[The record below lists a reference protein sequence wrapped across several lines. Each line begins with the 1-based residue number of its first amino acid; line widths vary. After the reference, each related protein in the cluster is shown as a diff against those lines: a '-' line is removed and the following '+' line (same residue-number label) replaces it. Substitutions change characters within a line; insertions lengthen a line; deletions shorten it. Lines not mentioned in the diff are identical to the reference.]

1 MEEVAQ
7 PPQWMLNLENKLKKP
22 HRLAHE
28 IGAGSPC
35 IKCVDSCPGL
45 DLHYW
50 RKLCRNCKCKREDHD
65 LADDAGSLQ
74 FDILLSKTNNAAGK
88 LRHKK
93 TVLDLDVP
101 SDKKTRAEVKQ
112 GVTMD
117 WVPPGVSVDLAAEYM
132 KKLPS
137 TKVPISGSAG
147 ALYRRQQFERQLP
160 VHDLSPGLCHQLTP
174 HEIDELNK
182 YLSNIKTDVVGQGKV
197 EKLSIITHHPSV
209 YSTPLNNQSDQN
221 IVQDLKKPYQFGENI
236 AHSLKKPYQFDLKN
250 ANSIPKPFVPYAGTQ
265 APSNTNT
272 SPAGLSLNDP
282 ILLKTPSSF
291 LNNNKFVKNLHS
303 NINRVDDAP
312 GLIEG
317 KDSSMSNNND
327 ESVPVSSNDSTFAQ
341 PDSEFLLP
349 PYKGTHAAVRSP
361 AKYLQHSEDQRSADS
376 YCVPRALH
384 QLKPDE
390 LNQFNNLKI
399 DDAVGSAP
407 VINDGDNQ
415 IQPVDVNVEQHVKLN
430 CHSCQVEILQGEV
443 VVSAERAGNS
453 TYWHPQCFV
462 CATCKELLVDLVY
475 FYYKDDVYCGRHY
488 AEKVSML
495 RCFACDELIFVK
507 EYTMAEGKQFH
518 IRHFCCFHCDTPL
531 AGKEYIPMDN
541 HPVCLDCYRTKYS
554 KVCQTCEKVIEP
566 VDKRVTIKDL
576 NWHAIDACFCC
587 QFCKKPLAN
596 SKMVI
601 DSKKPFCNK
610 QCALSK

>member
-1 MEEVAQ
+1 
-7 PPQWMLNLENKLKKP
+7 
-22 HRLAHE
+22 
-28 IGAGSPC
+28 
-35 IKCVDSCPGL
+35 
-45 DLHYW
+45 
-50 RKLCRNCKCKREDHD
+50 
-65 LADDAGSLQ
+65 
-74 FDILLSKTNNAAGK
+74 
-88 LRHKK
+88 
-93 TVLDLDVP
+93 
-101 SDKKTRAEVKQ
+101 
-112 GVTMD
+112 MD

-137 TKVPISGSAG
+137 AKVPICGSAG

-160 VHDLSPGLCHQLTP
+160 VHDLAPGLCHQLTP

-197 EKLSIITHHPSV
+197 EKFSIITHHPSV
-209 YSTPLNNQSDQN
+209 YSTPLNNQSDEN
-221 IVQDLKKPYQFGENI
+221 IVQDLKKPYQF
-236 AHSLKKPYQFDLKN
+236 DVKN

-265 APSNTNT
+265 TPSNTNA
-272 SPAGLSLNDP
+272 SPAGLSLKDP
-282 ILLKTPSSF
+282 IHLKTPSSF

-303 NINRVDDAP
+303 NINRGVDDAP
-312 GLIEG
+312 LIEG
-317 KDSSMSNNND
+317 KDNASLSNNND
-327 ESVPVSSNDSTFAQ
+327 ESRSIETSNESAGQQ
-341 PDSEFLLP
+341 PNSDFLLP
-349 PYKGTHAAVRSP
+349 PYKGTQAAVRSP
-361 AKYLQHSEDQRSADS
+361 AKYLQHSEVQRAAES
-376 YCVPRALH
+376 YCVPRPLH
-384 QLKPDE
+384 QLKPNQ

-399 DDAVGSAP
+399 DDAVCSP
-407 VINDGDNQ
+407 VAISDGDNLVPTSDLN
-415 IQPVDVNVEQHVKLN
+415 IEQHIKLN
-430 CHSCQVEILQGEV
+430 CHTCHVEIVEGEV
-443 VVSAERAGNS
+443 VVSAERAGNAV
-453 TYWHPQCFV
+453 YWHPQCFV

-541 HPVCLDCYRTKYS
+541 HPVCLDCYRTKFS
-554 KVCQTCEKVIEP
+554 KVCQTCENIIEP

-576 NWHAIDACFCC
+576 HWHAVDACFCC